1 MTRITAVAAHQ
12 VALPI
17 PSAPYTTAGYGTK
30 IHWHGR
36 RSRTTPK
43 RPRPLLE
50 YVVVRIETDDGH
62 VGFGEAQA
70 DIGFFGNTVE
80 GVVAAI
86 RDYLGPQLVGRD
98 PFHRDE
104 LLHLIDFRD
113 QSCAISGIDLALHD
127 LAGRALGV
135 SVSTLLGGTERSR
148 VPVAV
153 EIAGGPA
160 EQMAQECLRLMAQG
174 VRAFKAKIGGDPI
187 RDAHALKV
195 MRDAVGPEISLR
207 ADANQGYTPKEA
219 VTLCTMAEKLRVGLE
234 LLEQP
239 VPAWDLRGM
248 ADVRSRVDTLIE
260 ADESCYTPQD
270 AFEIARCGAADVV
283 NVKLG
288 KAGGLFNARKIIAIA
303 EAAGIGCVLGTAF
316 GLGLEDAAKLHL
328 AASSVAVSGAVEFT
342 ELALHPNLLLPPDD
356 ARLALPLEDGCL
368 PVPTGSGL
376 GVSIDLS
383 RLGGTNQGFVT
394 AT

>member
-1 MTRITAVAAHQ
+1 MSRITAVTAHE

-17 PSAPYTTAGYGTK
+17 PAAPYNTAGYGTK

-50 YVVVRIETDDGH
+50 YVVVRIETDDGQ

-80 GVVAAI
+80 GVAAAV

-98 PFHRDE
+98 PFQRDE

-135 SVSTLLGGTERSR
+135 PVSALLGGTARTR
-148 VPVAV
+148 VPVAL

-160 EQMAQECLRLMAQG
+160 EQMAAECLRFMAAG
-174 VRAFKAKIGGDPI
+174 VRAFKAKIGGDPV

-195 MRDAVGPEISLR
+195 IREAVGPEVSLR

-219 VTLCTMAEKLRVGLE
+219 VTLCSMAEKLGVGLE

-248 ADVRSRVDTLIE
+248 ADVRSRVETLIE
-260 ADESCYTPQD
+260 ADESCYSPQD
-270 AFEIARCGAADVV
+270 AYEIARCGAADVL

-303 EAAGIGCVLGTAF
+303 EAAGMGCVLGTAF
-316 GLGLEDAAKLHL
+316 GLGIEDAAKLHL
-328 AASSVAVSGAVEFT
+328 AASSVSVSGAVEFT

-356 ARLALPLEDGCL
+356 VRLALPLEDGCL
-368 PVPTGSGL
+368 PVPTRPGL
-376 GVSIDLS
+376 GVSIDES
-383 RLGGTNQGFVT
+383 RLGGTDQRSLS
-394 AT
+394 

>member
-1 MTRITAVAAHQ
+1 MSRITSVTAHE

-17 PSAPYTTAGYGTK
+17 PSAPYPTAGYGTK

-50 YVVVRIETDDGH
+50 YVVVRIETDDGQ

-80 GVVAAI
+80 GVAAAI

-135 SVSTLLGGTERSR
+135 PVSALLGGTARTR
-148 VPVAV
+148 VMVAL
-153 EIAGGPA
+153 EIAAGPA

-174 VRAFKAKIGGDPI
+174 VRAFKAKIGGDPV
-187 RDAHALKV
+187 RDAQALKV
-195 MRDAVGPEISLR
+195 IRDAVGPEVSLR

-219 VTLCTMAEKLRVGLE
+219 VTLCNMAERLGVGLE

-239 VPAWDLRGM
+239 VPAWDLCGM
-248 ADVRSRVDTLIE
+248 ADVRRRVETLIE
-260 ADESCYTPQD
+260 ADESCYSPQD
-270 AFEIARCGAADVV
+270 AYEIARCGAADVL

-303 EAAGIGCVLGTAF
+303 EGAGLGCVLGTAF

-328 AASSVAVSGAVEFT
+328 AASSVSVIGAVEFT
-342 ELALHPNLLLPPDD
+342 ELVLHANLLLPPDD
-356 ARLALPLEDGCL
+356 TLLALPLEDGCL
-368 PVPTGSGL
+368 PVPVGTGL
-376 GVSIDLS
+376 GVSIDES
-383 RLGGTNQGFVT
+383 RLGG
-394 AT
+394 AIPEDRS

>member
-1 MTRITAVAAHQ
+1 MTRITAVTAHE
-12 VALPI
+12 VAIPI

-36 RSRTTPK
+36 RSRVTPK
-43 RPRPLLE
+43 RPGPLLE
-50 YVVVRIETDDGH
+50 YVVVRIETDDGN

-80 GVVAAI
+80 GVAAAI

-104 LLHLIDFRD
+104 LLHLIDYRG

-127 LAGRALGV
+127 LIGRALGV
-135 SVSTLLGGTERSR
+135 SVSALLGGTARTR
-148 VPVAV
+148 VPVAI

-160 EQMAQECLRLMAQG
+160 ERMADECLRLMAAG
-174 VRAFKAKIGGDPI
+174 VRAFKAKIGGDPVK
-187 RDAHALKV
+187 DAQALKV
-195 MRDAVGPEISLR
+195 IRDAVGPDTSLR
-207 ADANQGYTPKEA
+207 ADANQGYTPKEG
-219 VTLCTMAEKLRVGLE
+219 VTLCTMAERLGVGLE

-239 VPAWDLRGM
+239 VPAADLSGM
-248 ADVRSRVDTLIE
+248 AYIRSRVDTLIE

-270 AFEIARCGAADVV
+270 AFEIARLGAADVI

-288 KAGGLFNARKIIAIA
+288 KAGGLANARKIIAIA
-303 EAAGIGCVLGTAF
+303 EGAGIGCVLGTAW

-342 ELALHPNLLLPPDD
+342 ELALHANLLLPPDD

-368 PVPTGSGL
+368 PVPTGPGL
-376 GVSIDLS
+376 GVSIDES
-383 RLGGTNQGFVT
+383 RLGGTSQGGLS
-394 AT
+394 

>member
-1 MTRITAVAAHQ
+1 VTRITKVTAHE

-17 PSAPYTTAGYGTK
+17 PSAPYATTGYGTK
-30 IHWHGR
+30 IHWDGR
-36 RSRTTPK
+36 RSRATPK

-80 GVVAAI
+80 GVAAAI

-104 LLHLIDFRD
+104 LLHLIDYQG

-135 SVSTLLGGTERSR
+135 SVNALLGGTNRTH
-148 VPVAV
+148 VTVAI
-153 EIAGGPA
+153 EIAAGPA
-160 EQMAQECLRLMAQG
+160 EQMAGECLRLMASG
-174 VRAFKAKIGGDPI
+174 VRAFKAKIGGDPVQ
-187 RDAHALKV
+187 DAHALKV
-195 MRDAVGPEISLR
+195 IRDAVGPDISLR
-207 ADANQGYTPKEA
+207 ADANQGYTPKEG
-219 VTLCTMAEKLRVGLE
+219 VTLCTMAERLGVGLE

-239 VPAWDLRGM
+239 VPAWDLPGM
-248 ADVRSRVDTLIE
+248 AYVRSRVDTLIE

-270 AFEIARCGAADVV
+270 AFEIARLGAADVV

-288 KAGGLFNARKIIAIA
+288 KAGGLHNARKIIAIA
-303 EAAGIGCVLGTAF
+303 QGAGLGCVLGTAF
-316 GLGLEDAAKLHL
+316 GLGLEGAAKLHL
-328 AASSVAVSGAVEFT
+328 AASSVAVTGAVEFT
-342 ELALHPNLLLPPDD
+342 EIVLHPNLLLPPDD
-356 ARLALPLEDGCL
+356 ARLALPLENGCL
-368 PVPTGSGL
+368 PVPTGPGL
-376 GVSIDLS
+376 GVSIDEG
-383 RLGGTNQGFVT
+383 RLGGAN
-394 AT
+394 

>member
-1 MTRITAVAAHQ
+1 MTRITKVTARE

-17 PSAPYTTAGYGTK
+17 PSAPYATDGYGTK
-30 IHWHGR
+30 IHRDGR
-36 RSRTTPK
+36 RSRRTPK
-43 RPRPLLE
+43 RPLPLLE

-80 GVVAAI
+80 GVATAI
-86 RDYLGPQLVGRD
+86 RDYLGPQLIGRD

-104 LLHLIDFRD
+104 LLQVIDYRG

-127 LAGRALGV
+127 LIGRALGV
-135 SVSTLLGGTERSR
+135 SVSALLGGTARTR
-148 VPVAV
+148 VLVAI

-160 EQMAQECLRLMAQG
+160 EQMADECLRLMALG
-174 VRAFKAKIGGDPI
+174 VRAFKAKIGSDPV

-195 MRDAVGPEISLR
+195 IRDAVGPDISLR
-207 ADANQGYTPKEA
+207 ADANQGYTPKEG
-219 VTLCTMAEKLRVGLE
+219 VTLCTMAERLGVGLE

-239 VPAWDLRGM
+239 VPAWDLPGM
-248 ADVRSRVDTLIE
+248 AYIRSRVDTLIE

-270 AFEIARCGAADVV
+270 AFEIVRLGAADVI

-288 KAGGLFNARKIIAIA
+288 KTGGLLNARKIIAIA
-303 EAAGIGCVLGTAF
+303 EGAGVGCVLGTAW

-328 AASSVAVSGAVEFT
+328 AASSVAISGAVEFT
-342 ELALHPNLLLPPDD
+342 ELTLHPNLLLPPDD

-368 PVPTGSGL
+368 PVPTGPGL
-376 GVSIDLS
+376 GVSIDES
-383 RLGGTNQGFVT
+383 RLDGAGQEGLS
-394 AT
+394 

>member
-1 MTRITAVAAHQ
+1 MSRITAVTAHE

-30 IHWHGR
+30 LHWNGR
-36 RSRTTPK
+36 RGRITPK
-43 RPRPLLE
+43 RSAPLLE
-50 YVVVRIETDDGH
+50 YVVVRIETDDGY

-80 GVVAAI
+80 GVAAAI

-104 LLHLIDFRD
+104 LLHLIDYAG

-127 LAGRALGV
+127 LAGRTLGV
-135 SVSTLLGGTERSR
+135 PIGDLLGGTARTR
-148 VPVAV
+148 VLVAL
-153 EIAGGPA
+153 EIAAGPA
-160 EQMAQECLRLMAQG
+160 EQMAQECLRFMAQG
-174 VRAFKAKIGGDPI
+174 VRAFKAKIGGDPL
-187 RDAHALKV
+187 RDAQALKV
-195 MRDAVGPEISLR
+195 IRDAVGPEVSLR

-219 VTLCTMAEKLRVGLE
+219 VRLCTMAERLGVGLE

-248 ADVRSRVDTLIE
+248 ADVRSRVEILIE
-260 ADESCYTPQD
+260 ADESCYSPQD
-270 AFEIARCGAADVV
+270 AYEIARSGAADVL

-303 EAAGIGCVLGTAF
+303 EGAGLGCVLGTAF

-328 AASSVAVSGAVEFT
+328 AASSVGVTGAVEFT
-342 ELALHPNLLLPPDD
+342 ELALHANLLLPPDD
-356 ARLALPLEDGCL
+356 TRLALPLEDGCL
-368 PVPTGSGL
+368 PVPAGPGL
-376 GVSIDLS
+376 GVSIDES
-383 RLGGTNQGFVT
+383 RLGGAILEDQS
-394 AT
+394 

>member
-1 MTRITAVAAHQ
+1 MTRITAVTAHE

-17 PSAPYTTAGYGTK
+17 ASAPYTTAGYGTK
-30 IHWHGR
+30 IHWNGR

-43 RPRPLLE
+43 RPGPLLE

-80 GVVAAI
+80 GVAAAI
-86 RDYLGPQLVGRD
+86 RDYLGPQLIGRD

-104 LLHLIDFRD
+104 LLHLIDYAD

-135 SVSTLLGGTERSR
+135 SVSALLGGTARTR
-148 VPVAV
+148 VPVAI

-160 EQMAQECLRLMAQG
+160 EGMANDCLRLMAAG
-174 VRAFKAKIGGDPI
+174 VRAFKAKIGGDPVQ
-187 RDAHALKV
+187 DARTLKV
-195 MRDAVGPEISLR
+195 IRDAVGPDISLR
-207 ADANQGYTPKEA
+207 ADANQGYTPKEG
-219 VTLCTMAEKLRVGLE
+219 VTLCAMAERLGVGLE

-248 ADVRSRVDTLIE
+248 AYICGHVDTLIE
-260 ADESCYTPQD
+260 ADESCYSPHD
-270 AFEIARCGAADVV
+270 AYEIVRHEAADVL

-288 KAGGLFNARKIIAIA
+288 KAGGLANARKIIGIA
-303 EAAGIGCVLGTAF
+303 EAAGVGCVLGTAF

-342 ELALHPNLLLPPDD
+342 ELALHANLLLPPDD
-356 ARLALPLEDGCL
+356 TRLALPLEDGCL
-368 PVPTGSGL
+368 PVPVGTGL
-376 GVSIDLS
+376 GVSIDES
-383 RLGGTNQGFVT
+383 RLGGTILDDLS
-394 AT
+394 